1 MSRSAIAVRLKISSG
16 PMALQLT
23 AGMTIFM
30 KIPPKKNHKSNW
42 MNSQKLRKAVTP
54 AQAGVQVF
62 LHELDSRF
70 RGNDEN
76 GRR

>member
-1 MSRSAIAVRLKISSG
+1 
-16 PMALQLT
+16 
-23 AGMTIFM
+23 M